1 MSVTKVREIIAAIAA
16 ILFVI
21 IMAGV
26 GATMAGWNIPI
37 LSNIVKMF
45 MGGQ

>member
-1 MSVTKVREIIAAIAA
+1 MQMTKVREAIAA
-16 ILFVI
+16 ISAILLVI

-37 LSNIVKMF
+37 LSNIVKKLMSY
-45 MGGQ
+45 

>member
-1 MSVTKVREIIAAIAA
+1 MKMTKIREAIAGIFA
-16 ILFVI
+16 ILFVL

-37 LSNIVKMF
+37 LSNIIKTIISR
-45 MGGQ
+45 

>member
-1 MSVTKVREIIAAIAA
+1 MSMTKVREAIAA
-16 ILFVI
+16 IVAILFVL

-37 LSNIVKMF
+37 LSNIVKKL
-45 MGGQ
+45 MGS